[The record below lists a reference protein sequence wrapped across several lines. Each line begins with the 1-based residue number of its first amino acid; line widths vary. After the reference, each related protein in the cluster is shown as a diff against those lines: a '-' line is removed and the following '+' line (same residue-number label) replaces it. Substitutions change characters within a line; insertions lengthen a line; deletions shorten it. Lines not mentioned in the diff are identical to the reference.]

1 MIARPQLC
9 AEGSGASMLDLPPFC
24 LTPFCVRMQRQ
35 AMLGGVKDLG
45 GLLDLKYRFDEHNQP
60 NKCSECGDQ
69 TSELG

>member
-24 LTPFCVRMQRQ
+24 VRMQRQ

-45 GLLDLKYRFDEHNQP
+45 GLLVLKHGLDECNQT
-60 NKCSECGDQ
+60 NKCPE
-69 TSELG
+69 